1 MRLLLTVGDAWF
13 VLAPALV
20 FAFAPHAAGAVAQTL
35 LVAVALV
42 AQSVADFAVSSLRMW
57 TAIGVDPRDDLR
69 AYAWTYFVD
78 FLLAPVGVLA
88 AWAADELPASPVALL
103 PLAGLLA
110 LFAHERRGRMENAV
124 ALQRVTEESLDRLQS
139 IVQHA
144 SDLILILD
152 ADGRLRTVTGSTE
165 AFRGDSGGSLLDGV
179 HPDDAG
185 GVAGFLAAV
194 AAKPPGE
201 SAEAEWR
208 MLGADGAFRHVSA
221 VATNLIDD
229 PRVDGLVLTVRDDD
243 ARKRFEQQLRHRAFH
258 DELTGLANR
267 ALFYDRTEHALSR
280 GARGDANV
288 AVLFVDLDDFK
299 PVNDRLGHAA
309 GDLLLQLVAKRLV
322 ACVRSADT
330 VARLGGDEFGI
341 LLEGADSERAVEAAE
356 RILAALETRFDLPT
370 EALRV
375 SASVGVAVSR
385 EGVRDVEELLRAADR
400 AMYEAKRGG
409 KHRLAVHD
417 PSAPA
422 AEADSSL
429 RLFMSSE
436 AQRAEIVS
444 VLEDPDAL
452 TMVFQPVLDLR
463 TGRVAAY
470 EALARF
476 NRTPARSPDK
486 WFAQAHR
493 FGLGAAL
500 EARALA
506 AALAVEGRP
515 PGTRLTLNL
524 SLSSLGAPEI
534 EAVLPEQLESF
545 VIEVTENE
553 LAVGD
558 PATAAA
564 IAALRARGAALAVDD
579 TGAGYAGLTHVMR
592 LAPDV
597 IKLDRALTTDIDTDP
612 VKAALVSSFVRYA
625 RDIDATVCA
634 EGIET
639 AAELERLAELDVAYG
654 QGYHI
659 GRPSAPWTVVNPEP
673 AEASRASFRAAFA
686 DDHVGSDL
694 ERLMRDLALGQESS
708 LEAMA
713 AVLGADEV
721 LVLAGPARA
730 AQILVSDPGPE
741 ADALRATGYGAK
753 LVLPIGTRGHLVAYS
768 RRERPWTRFQLGRG
782 RILAHQLEA
791 SKGVDAPLG

>member
-1 MRLLLTVGDAWF
+1 V
-13 VLAPALV
+13 
-20 FAFAPHAAGAVAQTL
+20 
-35 LVAVALV
+35 
-42 AQSVADFAVSSLRMW
+42 
-57 TAIGVDPRDDLR
+57 
-69 AYAWTYFVD
+69 
-78 FLLAPVGVLA
+78 
-88 AWAADELPASPVALL
+88 E
-103 PLAGLLA
+103 
-110 LFAHERRGRMENAV
+110 
-124 ALQRVTEESLDRLQS
+124 
-139 IVQHA
+139 
-144 SDLILILD
+144 
-152 ADGRLRTVTGSTE
+152 
-165 AFRGDSGGSLLDGV
+165 GSLLDRV
-179 HPDDAG
+179 HAEDAG
-185 GVAGFLAAV
+185 RVAGFLSAV

-208 MLGADGAFRHVSA
+208 MVGADGTRRHVSA

-229 PRVDGLVLTVRDDD
+229 PHVGGLVLTVRDDD
-243 ARKRFEQQLRHRAFH
+243 ARKRFEDQLRHRAFH

-267 ALFYDRTEHALSR
+267 ALFYDRTDHALSR
-280 GARGDANV
+280 GTREGRDV

-309 GDLLLQLVAKRLV
+309 GDQLLQLVAKRLMG
-322 ACVRSADT
+322 CVRSADT

-341 LLEGADSERAVEAAE
+341 LLEDTGTERAVQAAE
-356 RILAALETRFDLPT
+356 RVLAALETRFDLPS

-385 EGVRDVEELLRAADR
+385 DGVRDVEELLRAADR
-400 AMYEAKRGG
+400 AMYEAKRAG
-409 KHRLAVHD
+409 KHRFAVHD
-417 PSAPA
+417 PSAHT
-422 AEADSSL
+422 ADADGAL

-476 NRTPARSPDK
+476 NRTPARTPDK
-486 WFAQAHR
+486 WFAQAQR
-493 FGLGAAL
+493 LGLGAAL

-506 AALAVEGRP
+506 AALAVRGRP
-515 PGTRLTLNL
+515 AGTRLTLNL

-534 EAVLPEQLESF
+534 EAVLPERLDDF

-553 LAVGD
+553 LAIGD

-564 IAALRARGAALAVDD
+564 IASLRARGAALAVDD

-597 IKLDRALTTDIDTDP
+597 IKLDRALTTGIDSDP

-639 AAELERLAELDVAYG
+639 AEELARLADLDVAFG
-654 QGYHI
+654 QGFLI
-659 GRPSAPWTVVNPEP
+659 GRPSAPWIAASPEP
-673 AEASRASFRAAFA
+673 AAACQASFQAAFA
-686 DDHVGSDL
+686 SKGSGSDDDQRLDTLLRTLAAAGSAQEL
-694 ERLMRDLALGQESS
+694 ELRLRPMADL
-708 LEAMA
+708 
-713 AVLGADEV
+713 LGADDV
-721 LVLAGPARA
+721 RVVGHPAPAGLVLASDPDAEPAAAAELRA
-730 AQILVSDPGPE
+730 A
-741 ADALRATGYGAK
+741 GYGAR
-753 LVLPIGTRGHLVAYS
+753 LVLPIGAHAHLVAYS
-768 RRERPWTRFQLGRG
+768 RRERPWTRFHLGRG
-782 RILAHQLEA
+782 RIVTHQL
-791 SKGVDAPLG
+791 DAVLERKA